1 LEIRDRI
8 GVLGGTFDPIHL
20 GHLDMAREAQSALD
34 LNRVILLPARV
45 PPRRSAEPRASAF
58 HRFAMASMAAAE
70 QRGIV
75 ASDLELQRE
84 GPSYTSSTLERLHAD
99 GLSPSQL
106 YFILGADAFSEIA
119 TWHDYPRLLDLSNF
133 VVISRPGF
141 SVTQL
146 AARIPASATG
156 IFYLI
161 GDTPDVSST
170 DIRRRIGAGESID
183 GLVPR
188 SVAAHIE
195 RHRLYVP
202 ASVAAL

>member
-45 PPRRSAEPRASAF
+45 PPHRSAEPRASAF